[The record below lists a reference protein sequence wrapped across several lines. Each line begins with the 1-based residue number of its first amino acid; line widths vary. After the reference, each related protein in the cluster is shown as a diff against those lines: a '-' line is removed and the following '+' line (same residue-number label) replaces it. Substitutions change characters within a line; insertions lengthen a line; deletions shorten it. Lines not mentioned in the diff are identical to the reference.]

1 MTKLIN
7 LAWLDMK
14 NIFTLIAVAAVLN
27 GCAANFASDEIV
39 VLSENQNTITV
50 LGWGNQRVLDVADTA
65 CKKYGKTARRVS
77 SWVGTRLERS
87 QWHFDCVK

>member
-1 MTKLIN
+1 
-7 LAWLDMK
+7 MK
-14 NIFTLIAVAAVLN
+14 NIFTLIAMAAVLN

-65 CKKYGKTARRVS
+65 CKKYGKTARLVS
-77 SWVGTRLERS
+77 SWGGTRIERS
-87 QWHFDCVK
+87 QWQFDCVK